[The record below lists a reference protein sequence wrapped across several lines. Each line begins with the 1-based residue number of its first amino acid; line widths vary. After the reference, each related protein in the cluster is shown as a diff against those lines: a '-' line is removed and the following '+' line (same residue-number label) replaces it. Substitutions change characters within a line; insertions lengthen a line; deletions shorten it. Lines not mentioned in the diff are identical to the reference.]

1 MPAGAERGFE
11 EKMRAKTPILA
22 LMISLSVL
30 MFLPSEI
37 SVPAVFGAQQ
47 SGNTRW
53 SPFGP
58 QEQQMIISVYG
69 DFQAMFNA
77 FSLGQVDITDWP
89 ILPANLGSGSSSA
102 YCDSAFN
109 PSYFCTTPTG
119 ELGIFDLQVNSG
131 TAFMGIPL
139 TTSRTTSPA
148 SITAVSTTAACDSA
162 HDSFSITLQNQ
173 EVANAVVKDAFNTL
187 TVANQPSG
195 SPSTT
200 VSDSGGATPNGVY
213 NTPCLIAGTY
223 KITSSI
229 YGGSATISTTGGL
242 NHAIVFH
249 VNWNS
254 ISSVNN
260 APARSLMGAA
270 IGHTLDVPTFV
281 SGFFGAAA
289 TSDNIMAPPAQGLTQ
304 PTSAQLSAADC
315 NTGGVSGLHSWASAC
330 TGGSPDTSAYNLVS
344 DSISGGT
351 LWWQVTGSG
360 ITPGVGYSG
369 HADLRAACDD
379 FVAMGLTVGG
389 PSGSNCENV
398 ANALANATLPA
409 PYTPSNYPHVVPN
422 GHIIFYVR
430 TSPGR
435 KQFGTIMTDT
445 LNAIFGTPSSAG
457 GGTVCYGVCPN
468 STPNYYTIG
477 QIAGIIFGDGPVSA
491 GGNGPNGWQLYTGG
505 FSLASTPDHLY
516 GLFNSEFS
524 GGTCGGIPES
534 QPNDYVLYCNP
545 QFDTDSS
552 AGEFSTATTFGALF
566 SRTALDGLNTA
577 MDVPVYSQ
585 ISSFVELNGWNF
597 QQCTGT
603 QCVNT
608 QSSIVN
614 TLGGGAF
621 AGAAYWTLLNAHQVP
636 GYNPCSV
643 SNPPSNC
650 GQYAPGGGDPS
661 LIRRGFSQTVLNLS
675 PFTATTPWESEIV
688 TEIFDSMLQLNPL
701 TGGGNGQLIDWQTTS
716 HSSSYNP
723 NEVSCNPANGCVTGT
738 TTQIWHLRNDLF
750 FQDGIPVTAN
760 DVAYSLLAYRDANS
774 ALFGYALST
783 VSSAAGLDCNS
794 GQACKTLQVKLQ
806 QQSPFYELDIGTEPI
821 IPEHI
826 WEPLCG
832 PIVNNSIPSG
842 PTSQCANLSF
852 DPMAQGIMIG
862 DGPWQ
867 CVVPAGFPNAGH
879 IGGPCTEDANNNLA
893 GQSVDIGGRILLT
906 RNDGFARCCPGDV
919 TSSLYKIS
927 YADKNN
933 DGVVNIQDLAS
944 AAFVFGKPDPY
955 WVNSNIAPGTTVNIQ
970 DLATVA
976 FYFGHGITY
985 PYLPSQLTGVDP
997 QIDPF
1002 FCPNTGC

>member
-1 MPAGAERGFE
+1 
-11 EKMRAKTPILA
+11 
-22 LMISLSVL
+22 MISLSVL

-608 QSSIVN
+608 QSSLVN
-614 TLGGGAF
+614 TLGLGTQTAF
-621 AGAAYWTLLNAHQVP
+621 ATLLNARQVP
-636 GYNPCSV
+636 GYNAPNSIY
-643 SNPPSNC
+643 N
-650 GQYAPGGGDPS
+650 PGGRANGASDNG
-661 LIRRGFSQTVLNLS
+661 LIRRGFSQTTGQLS
-675 PFTATTPWESEIV
+675 PFQYTTVWEAEVISQV
-688 TEIFDSMLQLNPL
+688 FDTMLFLNPL
-701 TGGGNGQLIDWQTTS
+701 QSAASGQLIDWQTTTHTS
-716 HSSSYNP
+716 TFNP
-723 NEVSCNPANGCVTGT
+723 TQSCTSPGTGPVIGC
-738 TTQIWHLRNDLF
+738 TTQTWHLRNDLK
-750 FQDGIPVTAN
+750 FQDGNPVTAT
-760 DVAYSLLAYRDANS
+760 DVAYSILAYRDVPSANLGPAVANVAS
-774 ALFGYALST
+774 AVGT
-783 VSSAAGLDCNS
+783 DCGP
-794 GQACKTLQVKLQ
+794 GQACKTLQVVLAL
-806 QQSPFYELDIGTEPI
+806 QSPFYELNVGGVFILEKALWAPY
-821 IPEHI
+821 
-826 WEPLCG
+826 CG
-832 PIVNNSIPSG
+832 DPA
-842 PTSQCANLSF
+842 TSTSVCASLAF
-852 DPMAQGIMIG
+852 DPMTANNPLTSTPGIFVG
-862 DGPWQ
+862 DGPWS
-867 CVVPAGFPNAGH
+867 CLVPTGFTNAGH
-879 IGGPCTEDANNNLA
+879 IGGSCTESA
-893 GQSVDIGGRILLT
+893 GNVLVGQAVDTGGRILLT
-906 RNDGFARCCPGDV
+906 RNSLYVRCCPSDQTSHGGSAA
-919 TSSLYKIS
+919 TSSSLYKIS
-927 YADKNN
+927 YSDANN
-933 DGVVNIQDLAS
+933 DGIVNIQDLAS
-944 AAFVFGKPDPY
+944 AAFVFGRPDAY
-955 WVNSNIAPGTTVNIQ
+955 WVNSNIAPGSTVNIQ
-970 DLATVA
+970 NLATVA
-976 FYFGHGITY
+976 FYFGAGVTSY
-985 PYLPSQLTGVDP
+985 GGTSNLSSLTGIDP

-1002 FCPNTGC
+1002 NCPTTGC